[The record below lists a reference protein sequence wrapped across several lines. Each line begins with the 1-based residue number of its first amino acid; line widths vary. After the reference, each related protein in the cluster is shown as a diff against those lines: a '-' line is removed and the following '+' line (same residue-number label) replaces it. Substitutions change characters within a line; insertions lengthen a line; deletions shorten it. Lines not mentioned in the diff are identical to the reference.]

1 MNPLRMATGPGATPS
16 RARDRFVAIACAW
29 LLAFAAAEP
38 LRAQDVLTLEMAVSQ
53 ALQANRALQITRSE
67 VEAYADRIEAL
78 RTRRYP
84 HLSTRLLEGVFLTPL
99 EATFPA
105 GAFGSFGALGPF
117 PPTDTTVTSD
127 TRFLSAAVLTAAQ
140 PLTQL
145 RKVGRGVRQLQL
157 EQDLARE
164 RLDVQA
170 RETAVGVRKAYY
182 QLQRTQATLD
192 ATTQALALARE
203 LVRLAGAAREERVVL
218 GADLLAAQARLAR
231 AEHQQRLLADAATTL
246 REQINALMARDLAT
260 SFTVPPL
267 PPPALAEVSLP
278 DAETQ
283 ALGAR
288 GEIRQATLRKEQTE
302 NAVELARE
310 AYIPDISLAVSYLA
324 LANVEVVPRQMF
336 TAGVLFEWEPWTW
349 GRVGHEVAAN
359 RRAVERADLAITEAG
374 ESIRREVRAAFR
386 TLAEARRF
394 VAVTALEQQAAREQ
408 VRVATER
415 VTAEA
420 GLLREALQ
428 AQASLAEADAQHDAA
443 LSSFWTA
450 FAEFERVTGA
460 GR

>member
-1 MNPLRMATGPGATPS
+1 MDQRNG
-16 RARDRFVAIACAW
+16 FVAVACA
-29 LLAFAAAEP
+29 LLLVAAWAGP
-38 LRAQDVLTLEMAVSQ
+38 LRAQDAAVLTLDVAVSH
-53 ALQANRALQITRSE
+53 ALESNRALQITKSE
-67 VEAYADRIEAL
+67 VKAYADRIEAL

-164 RLDVQA
+164 RLDAQA
-170 RETAVGVRKAYY
+170 REAAVGVRKAYY
-182 QLQRTQATLD
+182 QLQRTQAPLD
-192 ATTQALALARE
+192 TPTQAIDLARE
-203 LVRLAGAAREERVVL
+203 LVRLAGVAREERVIL
-218 GADLLAAQARLAR
+218 GADLLAARARLAR
-231 AEHQQRLLADAATTL
+231 AEHEQRLLADAATTL
-246 REQINALMARDLAT
+246 REQINSLMARDLST
-260 SFTVPPL
+260 PFTVPPL

-278 DAETQ
+278 DAEAQ
-283 ALGAR
+283 ALRAR
-288 GEIRQATLRKEQTE
+288 GELRQAALRKEQTE

-310 AYIPDISLAVSYLA
+310 AYIPDISLAISYAA

-336 TAGVLFEWEPWTW
+336 TAGVFLDWEPWTW
-349 GRVGHEVAAN
+349 GRIGHEVAAS
-359 RRAVERADLAITEAG
+359 RRAVERADLAITEVG
-374 ESIRREVRAAFR
+374 ESIRREVRVAFR

-394 VAVTALEQQAAREQ
+394 VEVTALGQQAAREQ

-428 AQASLAEADAQHDAA
+428 AQASLAEADTQHDAA
-443 LSSFWTA
+443 LASFWTA
-450 FAEFERVTGA
+450 FAEFERITGA
-460 GR
+460 GS